1 VKFDLSDD
9 QEMLRSATADFLAS
23 ESPIET
29 SRQISECDGEGFSRE
44 HWKKLAELGYLGLLA
59 PESAGGQGLGPIA
72 LAIVCQQMGRVCFP
86 GPYLDAVVA
95 ASVAESAG
103 LTKLLAAIVGGDAVV
118 TLATADRVW
127 PTDEGETVFRD
138 GRVRGTKYFVPFG
151 GSADALL
158 VTTDSGVVLVDGPFE
173 ARPMETLDEAAR
185 FAEVALD
192 HPAELVGDASLLD
205 AAADLA
211 ALGAAADALGVCEST
226 MQRAVDYAS
235 QRQTFGKPIGTYQ
248 ALQHRMADMLLR
260 TESSRSTVYRA
271 AWCLENDTADAS
283 LAVAAAKAYAVEAAN
298 LIARD
303 CIQIHGGN
311 GFTWEYDVHR
321 FLKRAMT
328 LDQHHGGTTAM
339 VDRALEAWSHTVS

>member
-9 QEMLRSATADFLAS
+9 QEMLRSATADFLAN
-23 ESPIET
+23 ESPVEV

-72 LAIVCQQMGRVCFP
+72 LAIVCQQMGRVCFA

-95 ASVAESAG
+95 ASVVEAAG
-103 LTKLLAAIVGGDAVV
+103 VTKLLAEIVAGKAIV

-138 GRVRGTKYFVPFG
+138 GHVRGTKYFVPFAA
-151 GSADALL
+151 SADALL
-158 VTTDSGVVLVDGPFE
+158 VTTDAGVALVDGPFE
-173 ARPMETLDEAAR
+173 ARAMETLDEAAR
-185 FAEVALD
+185 FAEIRLD

-205 AAADLA
+205 AAAALA
-211 ALGAAADALGVCEST
+211 ALGAGADALGICESA
-226 MQRAVDYAS
+226 MQRAVAYAS
-235 QRQTFGKPIGTYQ
+235 ERQTFGKPIGSYQ
-248 ALQHRMADMLLR
+248 VLQHRMADMLLR

-271 AWCLENDTADAS
+271 AWSLENGAPHVS
-283 LAVAAAKAYAVEAAN
+283 LAVAAANAYAVEAAN

-303 CIQIHGGN
+303 CIQIYGGN

-328 LDQHHGGTTAM
+328 LDQHHGSTTTM
-339 VDRALEAWSHTVS
+339 IDRALESWSQTAS